1 MASAQETAIQAV
13 ITALEALDVPVR
25 RGGDVPETIPPEGHV
40 WLIEGD
46 AQVDV
51 VMSPLTY
58 MVDINVQI
66 AAAVIGVDEH
76 DRDARSDALVTA
88 ITAALVTLRA
98 DTEDLDW
105 IEINP
110 VSKDYMEATGPGAV
124 ATIPVTLSFT
134 SADAPTA

>member
-1 MASAQETAIQAV
+1 MASARETAIQAV
-13 ITALEALDVPVR
+13 IAALEALAVPVR
-25 RGGDVPETIPPEGHV
+25 RGGDVPDVIPPEG
-40 WLIEGD
+40 LIWVTEGD

-58 MVDINVQI
+58 LVDQQMQI
-66 AAAVIGVDEH
+66 AAAVDGRDEH
-76 DRDARSDALVTA
+76 DRDARADALVTS
-88 ITAALVTLRA
+88 ITTALVTLRA

-110 VSKDYMEATGPGAV
+110 VSMDYMEATGSGAV